1 MLYGKKRA
9 QYAGHGMALDI
20 QSIRAAFP
28 ALAPRTDTSAPM
40 AYFDAAAQTPI
51 VRDAVDMERKFEENR
66 ANVHRGMY
74 ALAEEAT
81 RMYENA
87 RSVVQRF
94 IGAQNTSEIVFTKNA
109 TEGINLVAR
118 SWGEQ
123 YVKKGDK
130 IAISILEHHS
140 NIVPWMQL
148 VKRIGASIA
157 WIPCNTEGALDIE
170 HYEKILRETSV
181 KVVALTG
188 QSNVLG
194 VRPPLNTM
202 VRMAHAHNAIVV
214 MDASQLAA
222 HAPIHMQEI
231 GCDFCVLSGHK
242 IFGPTGIGVLYGK
255 EALLQQMPP
264 FLGGGTMIRSV
275 EQDGFTAADIP
286 LRFEAG
292 TPPAAQAA
300 GLASALQW
308 LGTHEWEAMEQHETA
323 LLNRARHSLESIR
336 GIQILSPQNASGCL
350 SFTVETVHPH
360 DIAALLGQHGICVR
374 AGHHC
379 AQPLHDRLGVPG
391 SVRISVSIFNTAEEV
406 DRIAPALQK
415 AISLL
420 SKPQS

>member
-1 MLYGKKRA
+1 MLYGKKGA
-9 QYAGHGMALDI
+9 QYADYGMALDI
-20 QSIRAAFP
+20 QHIRAAFP
-28 ALAPRTDTSAPM
+28 ALAPRTGTSAPIT
-40 AYFDAAAQTPI
+40 YFDAAAQTPI
-51 VRDAVDMERKFEENR
+51 VHDAVNTERKFEENR

-87 RSVVQRF
+87 RNVVQRF
-94 IGAQNTSEIVFTKNA
+94 IDAQNTLEIVFTKNA

-123 YVKKGDK
+123 YVRKGDVV
-130 IAISILEHHS
+130 AISMLEHHS

-148 VKRIGASIA
+148 AKRIDASIV
-157 WIPCNTEGALDIE
+157 WIPCDTKGTLDIDRYKKLLE
-170 HYEKILRETSV
+170 EKPV

-194 VRPPLNTM
+194 VRPPLKHM
-202 VRMAHAHNAIVV
+202 IEMAHEHNAIVV

-222 HAPIHMQEI
+222 HTPIRMQEI
-231 GCDFCVLSGHK
+231 NCDFCVFSGHK

-255 EALLQQMPP
+255 EALLQEMPP

-275 EQDGFTAADIP
+275 KQDGFTAADIP

-300 GLASALQW
+300 GLAAALQW
-308 LGTHEWEAMEQHETA
+308 LGTHEWEAIEQHETA
-323 LLNRARHSLESIR
+323 LLNRARCSLESIR
-336 GIQILSPQNASGCL
+336 EVQILSPQNASGCL
-350 SFTVETVHPH
+350 SFTVEKVHPH
-360 DIAALLGQHGICVR
+360 DIAALLGQNGICVR

-415 AISLL
+415 AISFL